1 MPDWCFSFNTNG
13 EVPAQFGSLS
23 PAQKFIV
30 AGDIW
35 LSNRNELPL
44 DTIALS
50 DQEIVAQLW
59 ERFGADA
66 VLRLQ
71 GMFAFVVWDCEQKKL
86 SLVRDCVGTR
96 TLYYSINGATIS
108 VAPRLQTLARKFK
121 PGIDL
126 TALRDYLSCA
136 FVPGA
141 RTMWEG
147 IREIR
152 PGTILGWPENKSRA
166 YWEVREQIFAVA
178 QPLEWHAQKLRQQLD
193 EVIAEYLP
201 HDAPVGAYLSGGLD
215 SSLVVA
221 LAKKLH
227 SQPVHTYSI
236 HFGDT
241 TPHELEFS
249 SLVAEHCK
257 TQHHIIEI
265 TPNQMWDLH
274 AEAISLLDDPI
285 GDPLTVPNLILG
297 REAKKSVD
305 VIFNGEGGDPCFGG
319 PKNQPMLLTNLYQ
332 SQHSPDLV
340 AAYLASYQKCSS
352 DLPRLLRPEIW
363 NAVKDIPSV
372 FEPEL
377 LGAGSYLNRLM
388 FINTKYKGADHI
400 LTKVSNLT
408 RACGIAGRSPLF
420 DQRVVELS
428 LTIPPE
434 FKLSGA
440 TEKAVLK
447 AAVRDVLPETILQRP
462 KSGMMVPV
470 QYWFR
475 QLWPKQARALLLHR
489 NARIREFLQ
498 MSLVEDWLHYRNDTW
513 GRYGVKLWLLVSL
526 ELWLQTH
533 AKR

>member
-1 MPDWCFSFNTNG
+1 
-13 EVPAQFGSLS
+13 
-23 PAQKFIV
+23 
-30 AGDIW
+30 
-35 LSNRNELPL
+35 
-44 DTIALS
+44 
-50 DQEIVAQLW
+50 
-59 ERFGADA
+59 
-66 VLRLQ
+66 
-71 GMFAFVVWDCEQKKL
+71 
-86 SLVRDCVGTR
+86 
-96 TLYYSINGATIS
+96 
-108 VAPRLQTLARKFK
+108 
-121 PGIDL
+121 
-126 TALRDYLSCA
+126 
-136 FVPGA
+136 
-141 RTMWEG
+141 
-147 IREIR
+147 
-152 PGTILGWPENKSRA
+152 
-166 YWEVREQIFAVA
+166 
-178 QPLEWHAQKLRQQLD
+178 
-193 EVIAEYLP
+193 
-201 HDAPVGAYLSGGLD
+201 
-215 SSLVVA
+215 
-221 LAKKLH
+221 
-227 SQPVHTYSI
+227 
-236 HFGDT
+236 
-241 TPHELEFS
+241 
-249 SLVAEHCK
+249 
-257 TQHHIIEI
+257 
-265 TPNQMWDLH
+265 
-274 AEAISLLDDPI
+274 
-285 GDPLTVPNLILG
+285 
-297 REAKKSVD
+297 
-305 VIFNGEGGDPCFGG
+305 
-319 PKNQPMLLTNLYQ
+319 MLLTNLYQ

>member
-1 MPDWCFSFNTNG
+1 MPGWCFSFSPNG
-13 EVPAQFGSLS
+13 EVPAQFGSRS

-35 LSNRNELPL
+35 LSNRRELPL
-44 DTIALS
+44 NTTVLS

-59 ERFGADA
+59 EQFGADA

-86 SLVRDCVGTR
+86 SLVRDRVGTR
-96 TLYYSINGATIS
+96 TLYYSINGTTIS
-108 VAPRLQTLARKFK
+108 VAPRLQTLANKFK
-121 PGIDL
+121 PDIDL

-136 FVPGA
+136 FVPGE

-152 PGTILGWPENKSRA
+152 PGTILSWPENKSHT
-166 YWEVREQIFAVA
+166 YWEVREQLSKVA
-178 QPLEWHAQKLRQQLD
+178 QPLEWHAQKLRAQLD
-193 EVIAEYLP
+193 EVVAEYLP
-201 HDAPVGAYLSGGLD
+201 HDGPVGVYLSGGLD

-236 HFGDT
+236 HFGEA

-257 TQHHIIEI
+257 TQHHIIAI
-265 TPNQMWDLH
+265 TPDQMWNVH
-274 AEAISLLDDPI
+274 AEAISFLDDPI

-332 SQHSPDLV
+332 SPHSPDLV

-408 RACGIAGRSPLF
+408 RACGIEGRSPLF

-447 AAVRDVLPETILQRP
+447 AAVRDVLPEAILLRP

-475 QLWPKQARALLLHR
+475 QLWPKQARALLLNR

-498 MSLVEDWLHYRNDTW
+498 MSLVEDWLNYRNDTW